1 MSKLLPAARAPSR
14 RSPVI
19 RLLPHCGQGRGAG
32 RGAGQ
37 AAALPA
43 GVWQAERALPTRAGW
58 AAWRPPAGGAH
69 GHWGLP
75 SATLAATRD
84 PCALPPVQPD
94 PPVNVTVTPVARNPR
109 WLSVTWQDAPSWN
122 SHFYRLQFELR
133 YRAEKSKAFTT
144 LLVSPPFA
152 AAQRGAPDPRPGRHW
167 GRPGPHAP
175 PGPGRL

>member
-1 MSKLLPAARAPSR
+1 M
-14 RSPVI
+14 
-19 RLLPHCGQGRGAG
+19 
-32 RGAGQ
+32 
-37 AAALPA
+37 
-43 GVWQAERALPTRAGW
+43 
-58 AAWRPPAGGAH
+58 
-69 GHWGLP
+69 
-75 SATLAATRD
+75 
-84 PCALPPVQPD
+84 QPD

-144 LLVSPPFA
+144 LLVSPPLLPSA
-152 AAQRGAPDPRPGRHW
+152 EPPTLGRGRHW